1 MKTFEDSWERLRK
14 KGKIKYII
22 INGML
27 LWGLP
32 MAVIMNIYFH
42 YRADYPWFP
51 SIYYIT
57 PIFLIGGIIF
67 GSIMWS
73 ILEKRYQAQK

>member
-14 KGKIKYII
+14 KGKCMYII

-32 MAVIMNIYFH
+32 MAIIMNIYFH
-42 YRADYPWFP
+42 YRADTPWLPTAF
-51 SIYYIT
+51 YIT
-57 PIFLIGGIIF
+57 PIFLIGGLIF
-67 GSIMWS
+67 GYVMWS